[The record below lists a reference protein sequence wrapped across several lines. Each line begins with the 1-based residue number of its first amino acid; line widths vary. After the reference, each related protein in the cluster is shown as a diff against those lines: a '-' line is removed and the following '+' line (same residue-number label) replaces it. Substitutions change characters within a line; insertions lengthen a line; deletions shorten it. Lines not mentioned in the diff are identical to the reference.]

1 MFNKFSFNS
10 ESNENP
16 FEILLSL
23 VLIRFVILA
32 LVLIFVM
39 PKQEVKKLVE
49 NRDRGL
55 IRIEIIWEQGKDV
68 DVDLWVQAPG
78 DSPVGWSNKNGK
90 IFDLVRD
97 DLGALNNPSGI
108 HYEIAYAR
116 NVPSGEYVV
125 NVHLYANREA
135 NYNRIPV
142 KCIITMSKEDS
153 DKSVKEN
160 VYERSI
166 EFNKVGD
173 EITVVRFTLDGNKA
187 IIPNS
192 ISTIQRNIYKN

>member
-116 NVPSGEYVV
+116 NVPSGEHVV
-125 NVHLYANREA
+125 NVH
-135 NYNRIPV
+135 
-142 KCIITMSKEDS
+142 
-153 DKSVKEN
+153 
-160 VYERSI
+160 
-166 EFNKVGD
+166 
-173 EITVVRFTLDGNKA
+173 
-187 IIPNS
+187 
-192 ISTIQRNIYKN
+192 